1 MKATK
6 ELVLAGVAPE
16 PFLVP
21 ALDAE
26 VVIRRLRAS
35 EAEEVQAA
43 VASGMKISGQAP
55 PPRRGIQRPADHL
68 ARGAVPRPEPQP
80 EPSEPD
86 VTLDLAGVVAG
97 SHRANQLAAHYG
109 LVDPVMS
116 LAEVQRTDADTVQ
129 QIGEEV
135 IRRSGLSRAAAIREF
150 RDLGGGSD
158 DAGAPDGGDA
168 AGEDAG

>member
-6 ELVLAGVAPE
+6 ELILAGVAPE

-26 VVIRRLRAS
+26 VVIRRLRAA

-43 VASGMKISGQAP
+43 VAAGMKISGAM
-55 PPRRGIQRPADHL
+55 PRRGIQRPSDRL
-68 ARGAVPRPEPQP
+68 GKGGVQRS
-80 EPSEPD
+80 EPSEPQDEPD
-86 VTLDLAGVVAG
+86 VSIDLAGVVSG
-97 SHRANQLAAHYG
+97 SHKANQLAAHYG

-116 LAEVQRTDADTVQ
+116 LAEVQRTDADIIT

-150 RDLGGGSD
+150 RGLGGGPD